1 MNKVALRQK
10 HKELRL
16 RMDPALIQAA
26 SVQIQEKLWLRLSG
40 VQSVGIYIAMN
51 TEVQTQVLI
60 NRLLANDKIVCV
72 PKIVNG
78 TLVFIRIRDINECA
92 MSTFGI
98 MEPLSNEP
106 YEGLIEVQV
115 IPMLAF
121 NERHFR
127 LGYGKGY
134 YDYYLHN
141 YSGLKLGICFS
152 LNSEN
157 ELKETQFDVKC
168 DKIITEL

>member
-1 MNKVALRQK
+1 MNKAALRQK
-10 HKELRL
+10 HKDLRTH
-16 RMDPALIQAA
+16 MDPALIQAA
-26 SVQIQEKLWLRLSG
+26 SVRIQEKLWLRLSG

-51 TEVQTQVLI
+51 NEVQTRTLI
-60 NRLLANDKIVCV
+60 DRLLKDDKIVCV
-72 PKIVNG
+72 PKIING
-78 TLVFIRIRDINECA
+78 VLAFIRIRDLNACA
-92 MSTFGI
+92 MNTFGI
-98 MEPLSNEP
+98 TEPLSNEP
-106 YEGLIEVQV
+106 YEGNIDVQV
-115 IPMLAF
+115 IPMLAY

-134 YDYYLHN
+134 YDYYLYN

-168 DKIITEL
+168 DEIITEL